1 MKRSPSA
8 CLVPPAGTADRRS
21 RTEPHSPV
29 KNRTLNNGNLTI
41 CTMLLLRI
49 GNMMPL
55 RQDLEAIAN
64 SLSEI

>member
-1 MKRSPSA
+1 V
-8 CLVPPAGTADRRS
+8 LPASTADRLAQ
-21 RTEPHSPV
+21 TEPHSLV

>member
-1 MKRSPSA
+1 MKRLLWV
-8 CLVPPAGTADRRS
+8 CLVPCAGTVDRWGQ
-21 RTEPHSPV
+21 TEPHSPV